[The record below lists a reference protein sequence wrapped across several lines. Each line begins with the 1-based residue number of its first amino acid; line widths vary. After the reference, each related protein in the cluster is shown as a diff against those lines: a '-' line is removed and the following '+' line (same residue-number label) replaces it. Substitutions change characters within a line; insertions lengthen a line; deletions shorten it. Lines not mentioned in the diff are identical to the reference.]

1 MPTDPLATP
10 PPPPVERLNRA
21 VLLVAALIV
30 MITLLVVALVVA
42 PRTTP
47 HAAQPPTAP
56 LAAGTPGFLN
66 RPPGTL
72 PPAPQPPQ
80 TDQDYL
86 RSLLE
91 RAGAGALPGGPQP
104 SNPFAAPPLAPPP
117 TAPEPAFAPLPAA
130 PTAAAAV
137 SPPPAP
143 RDPRREEFLRALRA
157 PLAAPLP
164 PSIPPAL
171 GAPPV
176 LPGQALQDL
185 LGQPGAPRLTGQTVP
200 SRPSQSTPPAFPDP
214 TVPPISST
222 GATAASALA
231 DSAGATPQPSGPAE
245 SMPPPPLPA
254 APPRSQAPGRSDV
267 RAAANPRT
275 AAATGA
281 DPTGATANGDITA
294 AANGDATAD
303 PADAFGLPASSL
315 PVAFHPPAPRTTLAA
330 GTLIPALLETEVN
343 SDLPGPLLAQV
354 SRDVYDL
361 RQTTVVVPR
370 GSRLL
375 GRYDNRIAV
384 GQRRLL
390 IAWTRLTLPD
400 GSSFDLPG
408 LPGTDAAGAAGLTA
422 DVQNHLLRLFGDA
435 LLLSLLAAG
444 ADLSQPA
451 SPNLTLAP
459 TAGSV
464 ASAAVGQQ
472 LADVGLQLVHRDL
485 AVQPTLRLAAGTP
498 FTVFVNGDL
507 PLARAPRPR
516 RP

>member
-143 RDPRREEFLRALRA
+143 RDARREEFLRALRA

-214 TVPPISST
+214 TAPPISST
-222 GATAASALA
+222 GAAAASALT

-275 AAATGA
+275 AATTGA

-294 AANGDATAD
+294 AATGD
-303 PADAFGLPASSL
+303 
-315 PVAFHPPAPRTTLAA
+315 APRTTLAA

-361 RQTTVVVPR
+361 HQTTVVVPR

-390 IAWTRLTLPD
+390 VAWTRLTLPD

-422 DVQNHLLRLFGDA
+422 SVQNHLLRLFGDA
-435 LLLSLLAAG
+435 LLLSLLAVG